1 MSKWSWR
8 WAIQFTCSGY
18 YAASLGQK
26 AQNENLFKE
35 LVWLISVT
43 PPATFPPPLSP
54 VPLYLHEHGSHPG
67 FFGAI
72 WPRQQLHTKY
82 IGMYYLFVPP
92 PDKSRAMSLSET
104 SRHWRYGRDSKK
116 GLGIGMEWIY
126 RLFVSSF
133 EVMRLSEGQP
143 LAFYLTAHF
152 DQEDI
157 PYDWQ
162 VRFITFACAYSCPN
176 LYRLMHWLSKVRS
189 AWSQYRRC
197 HLLAFALRINSN
209 LDGFAVES
217 LKSRRVQSVG
227 VS

>member
-1 MSKWSWR
+1 MSME
-8 WAIQFTCSGY
+8 AIRGFLAPFGLDSSSIRNTLVCTTFSFLPRIRVGLCLSQKLVVIGGTVETARRASVSEWNGFIDCSC
-18 YAASLGQK
+18 
-26 AQNENLFKE
+26 
-35 LVWLISVT
+35 
-43 PPATFPPPLSP
+43 P
-54 VPLYLHEHGSHPG
+54 
-67 FFGAI
+67 
-72 WPRQQLHTKY
+72 
-82 IGMYYLFVPP
+82 
-92 PDKSRAMSLSET
+92 
-104 SRHWRYGRDSKK
+104 
-116 GLGIGMEWIY
+116 
-126 RLFVSSF
+126 
-133 EVMRLSEGQP
+133 
-143 LAFYLTAHF
+143 HF